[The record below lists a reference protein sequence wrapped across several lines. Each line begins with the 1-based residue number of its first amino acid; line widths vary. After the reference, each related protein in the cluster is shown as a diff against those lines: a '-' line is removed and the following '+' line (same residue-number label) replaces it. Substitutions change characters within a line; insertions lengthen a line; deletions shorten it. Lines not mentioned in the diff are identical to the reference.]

1 MPAARAT
8 RFVVYGGPHPGPAPR
23 TSTEMVF
30 STTVD
35 LLKYLIKMLE
45 DGTIMLRDNDGSG
58 ASR

>member
-1 MPAARAT
+1 
-8 RFVVYGGPHPGPAPR
+8 
-23 TSTEMVF
+23 MVF